1 MTKQT
6 ANLKSAMTDVT
17 SLFDPRAYQDLFRT
31 VAEMNERFTGVM
43 VEAGQRT
50 TEITGETARETLSN
64 LRDATAVRNEPSDYA
79 KAYGDFLQ
87 RQVELFTRT
96 AQSFADMSQKTGT
109 AATEVASD
117 AGSKMAEKVS
127 ETAEKAANTATSA
140 AKKAA

>member
-1 MTKQT
+1 MAKQT
-6 ANLKSAMTDVT
+6 ANLKSAANDLT
-17 SLFDPRAYQDLFRT
+17 SLFDPRAYENLFRT

-43 VEAGQRT
+43 VDAGQRT

-64 LRDATAVRNEPSDYA
+64 LRDVASVREEPSDYA

-96 AQSFADMSQKTGT
+96 AQSFADVSQKTGT
-109 AATEVASD
+109 AATELASD
-117 AGSKMAEKVS
+117 AGSKMAEKAS
-127 ETAEKAANTATSA
+127 ENAERAANTATSA